1 MKRRVLVTILP
12 IAVLAVAAMSFLVLI
27 ATRSTPSP
35 VAAEERAWP
44 VAAVTVSHSDVQPRF
59 HLFGE
64 VVAGREVTMRALVAG
79 VVTVV
84 GENLV
89 EGGIVRTGELLVG
102 IDPFDYQAALDDR
115 SAQLREAKA
124 RVVELEARLQGQRES
139 LASNR
144 EQLGLLERDLERAE
158 TLRTRGTV
166 SERFVDNARTAVLGQ
181 SRVVA
186 SEEASIAADM
196 ARVEQHKAQVAR
208 MEVALRQAQMDMSR
222 TRLTAPFDG
231 YLYGVAAA
239 VGKRVGINDHIANII
254 AANQLE
260 ILLPIS
266 DEQYGRLIGS
276 LEPVLGRTLTAV
288 WEVGDQELRYEARVV
303 RIGAQIDPTSR
314 GVNLYAQIKATGLD
328 SPLRPGA
335 FLDVRMPERH
345 YRDVARLPET
355 AVDDGVVYAV
365 VDGRL
370 QPRNIEV
377 LAREENDVF
386 VRGEISDG
394 EQIVTTRFPE
404 IGPGVKVIAQ

>member
-1 MKRRVLVTILP
+1 MAHHVARILREQA
-12 IAVLAVAAMSFLVLI
+12 IAFFRGHDLLVL
-27 ATRSTPSP
+27 
-35 VAAEERAWP
+35 
-44 VAAVTVSHSDVQPRF
+44 
-59 HLFGE
+59 
-64 VVAGREVTMRALVAG
+64 
-79 VVTVV
+79 
-84 GENLV
+84 LV
-89 EGGIVRTGELLVG
+89 EPL
-102 IDPFDYQAALDDR
+102 
-115 SAQLREAKA
+115 
-124 RVVELEARLQGQRES
+124 
-139 LASNR
+139 
-144 EQLGLLERDLERAE
+144 
-158 TLRTRGTV
+158 
-166 SERFVDNARTAVLGQ
+166 
-181 SRVVA
+181 
-186 SEEASIAADM
+186 
-196 ARVEQHKAQVAR
+196 
-208 MEVALRQAQMDMSR
+208 
-222 TRLTAPFDG
+222 
-231 YLYGVAAA
+231 
-239 VGKRVGINDHIANII
+239 
-254 AANQLE
+254 NQLE

-377 LAREENDVF
+377 LALEENDVF

>member
-239 VGKRVGINDHIANII
+239 VGKRVGINDQIANII

-276 LEPVLGRTLTAV
+276 LEPVL
-288 WEVGDQELRYEARVV
+288 VV